1 VTVSQT
7 QTVPAFV
14 PKGVYQAHI
23 TATDGETGEEL
34 TCIDGQ
40 SRLLFQTAFTCHE
53 RVDHHSNPHNY
64 LTQV

>member
-1 VTVSQT
+1 MTVSQT

-40 SRLLFQTAFTCHE
+40 SRLLFHTA
-53 RVDHHSNPHNY
+53 
-64 LTQV
+64 